1 MKKTTLDAPHMM
13 VALPCTG
20 GKTPPP
26 QPKTT
31 TRGVFTPSWKT
42 TISFEKK
49 TFFEK
54 NNFSC
59 QIKRA
64 QLQKYANRST
74 HFILFKN
81 NVYKNIRLKLPE
93 KIKKMLRIS

>member
-1 MKKTTLDAPHMM
+1 MKKNILMKKTTLDAPHTM
-13 VALPCTG
+13 VAPPALG
-20 GKTPPP
+20 EKHPP

-42 TISFEKK
+42 TVSFEKK

-64 QLQKYANRST
+64 QLEKYANRST
-74 HFILFKN
+74 HFLLFKN
-81 NVYKNIRLKLPE
+81 NVYKNE
-93 KIKKMLRIS
+93 A